1 MNSLIDRRLNGRNKS
16 AVNRER
22 FLRRYKDQIR
32 KAVHGMIRDRSIQD
46 MDQGG
51 EINLPAR
58 DISEPTFHHGQGG
71 DREMVHPGNREFAK
85 GDTFDRPQGGQGE
98 GGSEPGE
105 GESVDQFTFSLS
117 RAEFLNLFFEDLE
130 LPHMAR
136 TQLGEVSQK
145 KWQRAGYTT
154 TGSPSMLS
162 ISRTLKS
169 SLARRVALSV
179 KARADLE
186 DAEERLAKAVAAG
199 ACADDIKALE
209 QDVEDCR
216 ERLARVPFLDD
227 LDLRYRNRVS
237 VAIPMARAV
246 MFCLMDVSGSMDE
259 NKKDLAK
266 RFFSLLYL
274 FLSRKYEHVD
284 LVFIRHTDNAEEV
297 DEQTFFYDPKSG
309 GTIVLSALE
318 LMREILEKRYPPT
331 AWNVYAAQASDG
343 DSFGADAGKSARF
356 LAEHLL
362 PAARYF
368 AYIEVPDSQEARK
381 SSLWAEYEQKL
392 EPHFVMRRICERGE
406 IFPVFHDLFK
416 KETA

>member
-58 DISEPTFHHGQGG
+58 DISEPTFRHGAGG
-71 DREMVHPGNREFAK
+71 DRELVHPGNREFAK

-98 GGSEPGE
+98 GGSDPGE

-130 LPHMAR
+130 LPHLAR
-136 TQLGEVSQK
+136 NQLGEVSQK

-179 KARADLE
+179 KARADLD
-186 DAEERLAKAVAAG
+186 DAEKALAEAQIAG
-199 ACADDIKALE
+199 APAARIRELE
-209 QDVEDCR
+209 AEVEDCR

-259 NKKDLAK
+259 GKKDLAK
-266 RFFSLLYL
+266 RFFTLLYL

-318 LMREILEKRYPPT
+318 LMREILEKRYPPA

-362 PAARYF
+362 PSTRYF
-368 AYIEVPDSQEARK
+368 AYIEIPDSQEARK

-392 EPHFVMRRICERGE
+392 EPHFVMRRICDRGE

>member
-58 DISEPTFHHGQGG
+58 DISEPTFRHGAGG

-85 GDTFDRPQGGQGE
+85 GDAIDRPQGGEGQG
-98 GGSEPGE
+98 GNEPGE
-105 GESVDQFTFSLS
+105 GEAVDQFTFSLS

-130 LPHMAR
+130 LPHLAR
-136 TQLGEVSQK
+136 NQLGEVSQK

-186 DAEERLAKAVAAG
+186 DAEERLAKALSAG
-199 ACADDIKALE
+199 APADQIRTLE

-237 VAIPMARAV
+237 VSIPMARAV

-259 NKKDLAK
+259 GKKDLAK
-266 RFFSLLYL
+266 RFFTLLYL

-318 LMREILEKRYPPT
+318 LMREIVEKRYPPT

-362 PAARYF
+362 PASRYF
-368 AYIEVPDSQEARK
+368 AYIEIPDSQEARK

-406 IFPVFHDLFK
+406 IYPVFHDLFK